1 MLKTGKYALLCLG
14 ILLGIMAM
22 VSVTSGQT
30 QDPSEPIKTLNFQA
44 AEIRSVVRFLA
55 DYGNVNVVVAPAVQG
70 NVTISLRDV
79 TWKQA
84 LEIIGQTYDLA
95 VVYEEAGYIRI
106 LPAADYRKEMTDI
119 KKYQQEQ
126 TTLTKLETKIIKISN
141 STSTSI
147 VDAVQSLLSPRGKAT
162 ADSRTNSIVL
172 QEIPENIDKVIE
184 YITKLDQPPKQ
195 IKISAQLLEVNSRSL
210 SELGVNWNLNG
221 YDGSVVPAPSPDLFR
236 GDDAL
241 AGPGASGGSDV
252 NRTRSST
259 TQKTDY
265 TGANA
270 AGQFWVRTIQDS
282 WDLEARISALVDDGK
297 GKILAHPEITTI
309 DNSEA
314 RIQMG
319 QKVPIKQF
327 DQSGNTVI
335 TFEEVGTL
343 LKVTPHIT
351 SADKILMHLMPERS
365 TYEFGQ
371 AGVIINTNNAE
382 TNVVV
387 ENGQTAVIGGLTT
400 QDEIENHIGLPILKD
415 IPLLGYLFS
424 YKHKEVTNR
433 DLVIFVT
440 PTIVD
445 DYASVGTE
453 KP

>member
-106 LPAADYRKEMTDI
+106 LPAADYRKEMTDMR
-119 KKYQQEQ
+119 KYQQEQ
-126 TTLTKLETKIIKISN
+126 TTLTNLDTKIIKISN
-141 STSTSI
+141 STSSSI

-184 YITKLDQPPKQ
+184 YINKLDQPPKQ
-195 IKISAQLLEVNSRSL
+195 IKISAQLLEVNSRTL

-221 YDGSVVPAPSPDLFR
+221 YDGSVVPAPTADLFR

-241 AGPGASGGSDV
+241 AGQGAAAGSDV
-252 NRTRSST
+252 NRTRSAA

-351 SADKILMHLMPERS
+351 SANKILMHLMPERS

-424 YKHKEVTNR
+424 YRHKEITNR